1 MPAAGPCRW
10 KIFPARASMPRWS
23 MSRTAIATGRVR
35 CSVPPTRPLTES
47 PPRHSRCAIA
57 HLRTRAFART
67 RNPEVIG
74 TRFGVRAN
82 ARPAMTAPKKNPK
95 QKKDQLSLAQY
106 GDKLPANR
114 PDPDDPGG
122 LGAEESGT
130 ERTGPTQCP
139 LLAVQLG
146 GRLSEIGPYYDSA
159 NDPVT
164 AIFAGEFIHLRHR
177 PLAAARSRRN
187 HAGRGVILKR
197 RSRFF

>member
-1 MPAAGPCRW
+1 
-10 KIFPARASMPRWS
+10 MPRWS
-23 MSRTAIATGRVR
+23 MSRTAIATGWVR
-35 CSVPPTRPLTES
+35 CSVPPTRRFTEFH
-47 PPRHSRCAIA
+47 PRHSRCAIA

-82 ARPAMTAPKKNPK
+82 ARPAMMALKKNPK

-130 ERTGPTQCP
+130 ERTGPTQDS
-139 LLAVQLG
+139 LFAMQEG
-146 GRLSEIGPYYDSA
+146 GRWAEVGRYYDSA

-164 AIFAGEFIHLRHR
+164 EYFQPDGGQRTIGRARKRMAPVTALLQRPAVGAIMSDR
-177 PLAAARSRRN
+177 
-187 HAGRGVILKR
+187 
-197 RSRFF
+197 